1 MSRFIANIKDKKV
14 GMLMSLFVVF
24 SLTVLGLYAIKYFG
38 TQYTEEIL
46 QKQLDDAGL
55 TPFVHY
61 QTVHFNPFTLTPSIE
76 EVSFG
81 FKNSPWLLFSRIS
94 LNSYPLTYPD
104 LDVDFWIKNSLAGNL
119 SYDTRRLMKAAGIT
133 TLLGKGSLSSKINE
147 DHVTS
152 EFKLDIKGLGIL
164 STSSH
169 IRLLNNELSMHE
181 IRTDLLASIAMGQP
195 LGLFFIHGEALEI
208 NDLDIR
214 YQDAGLVTW
223 LIPEAPKSQQEE
235 KQLASLLKLLSQ
247 SLGFARANSVEADEI
262 ANALVGFLKPSQDP
276 SLNTQANKKQ
286 LRLQMSPSKPLSLQ
300 ELALMA
306 HETRLYRDSNMRL
319 TH

>member
-1 MSRFIANIKDKKV
+1 MSF
-14 GMLMSLFVVF
+14 FVIF
-24 SLTVLGLYAIKYFG
+24 CLTVLGLYAIKYFG
-38 TQYTEEIL
+38 TQYTEEAL
-46 QKQLDDAGL
+46 QKQLEDAGL

-81 FKNSPWLLFSRIS
+81 LENSPWLQFSRIS

-104 LDVDFWIKNSLAGNL
+104 LDVDFWIKDSPTESL
-119 SYDTRRLMKAAGIT
+119 SYDTRRLLKAAGIT

-147 DHVTS
+147 DQVTS
-152 EFKLDIKGLGIL
+152 QFKLDIKDLGVL

-169 IRLLNNELSMHE
+169 IRLLNNQLSMHE

-214 YQDAGLVTW
+214 YQDSGLVTR
-223 LIPEAPKSQQEE
+223 LIPKTPKSQQEE
-235 KQLASLLKLLSQ
+235 NQQANLLKFISQ
-247 SLGFARANSVEADEI
+247 SLGVAKANSVEADEI
-262 ANALVGFLKPSQDP
+262 ANALSDFLKPSQDQ

-306 HETRLYRDSNMRL
+306 HETRLYKDSNMRL

>member
-14 GMLMSLFVVF
+14 GILVSLFVVF

-38 TQYTEEIL
+38 TQYTEEAL
-46 QKQLDDAGL
+46 QKQLDDTGL

-81 FKNSPWLLFSRIS
+81 FENSPWLQFSRIS

-104 LDVDFWIKNSLAGNL
+104 LDVDFWIKNSPAENL
-119 SYDTRRLMKAAGIT
+119 SYDTSRLMKVAGIT
-133 TLLGKGSLSSKINE
+133 TLLGKGSLSSKVNK
-147 DHVTS
+147 DQVTS
-152 EFKLDIKGLGIL
+152 QFKLDIKDLGIL

-208 NDLDIR
+208 SDLDIR
-214 YQDAGLVTW
+214 YQDSGLVTR

-235 KQLASLLKLLSQ
+235 KQLASLLKFISQ
-247 SLGFARANSVEADEI
+247 SLGVAKANSVEADEI
-262 ANALVGFLKPSQDP
+262 ANALVDFLKPYQDP

-306 HETRLYRDSNMRL
+306 HETRLYKDSNMRL